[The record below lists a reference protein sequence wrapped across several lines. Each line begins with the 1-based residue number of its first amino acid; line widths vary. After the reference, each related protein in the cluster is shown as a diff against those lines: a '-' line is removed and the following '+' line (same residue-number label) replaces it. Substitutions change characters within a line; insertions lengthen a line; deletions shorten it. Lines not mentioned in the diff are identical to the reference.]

1 MNSYLDKISREH
13 FQVEQ
18 HQLQYKKIQMRQNLE
33 ETLQLK
39 EAIDI
44 ERATNVLAKEASLN
58 HRFLS
63 SEFQPVAQKP
73 FNIDGE
79 AVKKVS
85 AKNLKDMFKA

>member
-1 MNSYLDKISREH
+1 
-13 FQVEQ
+13 
-18 HQLQYKKIQMRQNLE
+18 MRQNLE

-63 SEFQPVAQKP
+63 SEFQHVAQKP
-73 FNIDGE
+73 FNIEGE
-79 AVKKVS
+79 NVKKVS
-85 AKNLKDMFKA
+85 QRNLKDMFKA